1 MKHSYTANSLM
12 DITGVTSLTESQ
24 KTTLK
29 ALEAV
34 EFEGSVAETNLV
46 YMRQKRGRIGRG
58 AG

>member
-1 MKHSYTANSLM
+1 M